1 MPIQILSLINMKLI
15 YNYIK
20 CERKVKRLFLIVF
33 YCLVFALNIQA
44 QTNMVFYSIENQFNS
59 SNLNPAYITSQK
71 QFSFSI
77 FPLSG
82 INIGYNN
89 QKPIKDM
96 ITKIL
101 QGDQTNSD
109 FREVFNGMIKLDL
122 FYQKLETPLLNLGY
136 NSNFGSFNF
145 RIQEN
150 IQLMTVLNGGFS
162 EFLTN
167 SSSQSIAVNKPQL
180 FPAQALHYREYSL
193 GYAREVIKNRLTVG
207 LRAKL
212 YFGKLSMSSNVQG
225 EVVKENNDYSLQ
237 IRNQVKISVPLNITL
252 DPDSLLS
259 LVELPN
265 DFSVDNYMMNSKN
278 IGVGLDIGMT
288 YKITP
293 DLVLSASMTDLGKI
307 NWKNNLNQ
315 ITFYGDYKFPQEF
328 ISSEDNN
335 ILTKKNGFSNETI
348 DFTKLYK
355 IKVDESPYSTN
366 LPVTFYAALKYR
378 LYPKFNVCAVD
389 RFVSSQSM
397 SFNSFSLTGIYDIKN
412 NLSISS
418 GYAILGKSYSNIP
431 FSILYTGK
439 VCQYYLGTDNL
450 LSLIIPSTAE
460 FSGITFGMC
469 FFLFRNKDEYKESQE
484 YLPFYRE
491 KKRNRTSKK

>member
-1 MPIQILSLINMKLI
+1 MISIHYYTKFKWKAIRIFAILTFILA
-15 YNYIK
+15 
-20 CERKVKRLFLIVF
+20 
-33 YCLVFALNIQA
+33 FAFQGGT
-44 QTNMVFYSIENQFNS
+44 QTNMVFYPFENQINS

-82 INIGYNN
+82 INLGYNN

-101 QGDQTNSD
+101 QGDQTNDD
-109 FREVFNGMIKLDL
+109 FRDVFNGMIKLNL
-122 FYQKLETPLLNLGY
+122 FYQKLETPLLSLGY
-136 NSNFGSFNF
+136 NSDFGSFNF

-150 IQLMTVLNGGFS
+150 IQFMTVLNGGFT

-167 SSSQSIAVNKPQL
+167 SSSQSIPVNKPQL

-193 GYAREVIKNRLTVG
+193 GYAREVIKNRLSVG

-225 EVVKENNDYSLQ
+225 EVVKKNNDFYLQ
-237 IRNQVKISVPLNITL
+237 IRNQVKISFPMNIKL

-265 DFSVDNYMMNSKN
+265 DFSVGNYLMNSKN
-278 IGVGLDIGMT
+278 IGVGFDLGMT

-307 NWKNNLNQ
+307 NWKSNLNQ
-315 ITFYGDYKFPQEF
+315 ITFNGNYKFPQEF
-328 ISSEDNN
+328 IASGDNSS
-335 ILTKKNGFSNETI
+335 LTKVNGFSNETT
-348 DFTKLYK
+348 DFTQLYK

-366 LPVTFYAALKYR
+366 LPVTFYAGLKYR
-378 LYPKFNVCAVD
+378 LYPKFNVTAVD
-389 RFVSSQSM
+389 RFISSQSM
-397 SFNSFSLTGIYDIKN
+397 SFNSLSMTGIYDIRK

-418 GYAILGKSYSNIP
+418 GYAILGKSYTNIP
-431 FSILYTGK
+431 FSILYTGE

-450 LSLIIPSTAE
+450 LSLIAPSTAE

>member
-1 MPIQILSLINMKLI
+1 
-15 YNYIK
+15 
-20 CERKVKRLFLIVF
+20 
-33 YCLVFALNIQA
+33 
-44 QTNMVFYSIENQFNS
+44 
-59 SNLNPAYITSQK
+59 
-71 QFSFSI
+71 
-77 FPLSG
+77 
-82 INIGYNN
+82 
-89 QKPIKDM
+89 M

-109 FREVFNGMIKLDL
+109 FRQVFNEMIKLDL

-136 NSNFGSFNF
+136 NSDFGSFNF

-150 IQLMTVLNGGFS
+150 VQLMAVLNGGFS

-167 SSSQSIAVNKPQL
+167 SSAQSIPVNKPQL

-193 GYAREVIKNRLTVG
+193 GYAREVIKNRLSIG

-212 YFGKLSMSSNVQG
+212 YFGKLSVTSDVQG
-225 EVVKENNDYSLQ
+225 EVAQKDNDYYLQ
-237 IRNQVKISVPLNITL
+237 IRNQVKSSFPMNIKLNT
-252 DPDSLLS
+252 DSLLS

-265 DFSVDNYMMNSKN
+265 DFSVGNYMMNSKN
-278 IGVGLDIGMT
+278 IGVGFDVGMT

-293 DLVLSASMTDLGKI
+293 DFVLSASMTDLGKI
-307 NWKNNLNQ
+307 NWRNNLKQ
-315 ITFYGDYKFPQEF
+315 ITFNGEYKFPQEF
-328 ISSEDNN
+328 IALADNN
-335 ILTKKNGFSNETI
+335 ILTKKNGFSNETT

-378 LYPKFNVCAVD
+378 LYPKFTISAVD

-397 SFNSFSLTGIYDIKN
+397 SFNSLSMTGIYDITKS
-412 NLSISS
+412 LSISS
-418 GYAILGKSYSNIP
+418 GYAILGKSYNIIP
-431 FSILYTGK
+431 FSILYTGE
-439 VCQYYLGTDNL
+439 VAQYYFGSDNL
-450 LSLIIPSTAE
+450 LSLIVPSTAE

-484 YLPFYRE
+484 YLPFYKE
-491 KKRNRTSKK
+491 KKRNGTSKK